1 MEKWFKR
8 GGSGVVKE
16 LLSPKGLLV
25 NGVRVFRAAPT
36 EGYGDGAEKYLAFRQ
51 RPKRAVRKEMEDR
64 NSGEF
69 VRDDDVDADTGAPS
83 SSPSSSSS
91 LSSSAVQGY
100 YMSNAG
106 MGKDEGD
113 SNGADNKAKI
123 RSKRGAGDGFECSDT
138 LVAMGNSAPAPG
150 KTGVR

>member
-1 MEKWFKR
+1 M
-8 GGSGVVKE
+8 
-16 LLSPKGLLV
+16 

-36 EGYGDGAEKYLAFRQ
+36 ECYGDGAEKYLAFRQ

-69 VRDDDVDADTGAPS
+69 VRDDDVDADTDAPS
-83 SSPSSSSS
+83 SSSSS

-113 SNGADNKAKI
+113 SNGADIKAKI